1 MFEPA
6 ELNQGDILD
15 TVNYSYMICSGIIK
29 AECHNDD
36 NNKQTNHAHDEDEVV
51 ISQRDDSDY
60 RDIPEQMQSP
70 NA

>member
-1 MFEPA
+1 
-6 ELNQGDILD
+6 
-15 TVNYSYMICSGIIK
+15 MICSGIIK